1 MKPKVSALIQ
11 TRASTLV
18 LDFPKSIAELRV
30 ALLQSGIPEPPRDI
44 FLMDNEGDPIRVK
57 VYSAKQKRRLCGL
70 EESGKEYRITQEP
83 ALPGR
88 LYRGEL
94 A

>member
-11 TRASTLV
+11 TRANTLV

-57 VYSAKQKRRLCGL
+57 VY
-70 EESGKEYRITQEP
+70 
-83 ALPGR
+83 
-88 LYRGEL
+88 
-94 A
+94 